1 MPTLGY
7 WKIRGLAQPIR
18 LLLHYV
24 GEEYHDE
31 QYEQGDAPDYNRK
44 AWTDVKN
51 SLGLPIPN
59 LPYYID
65 GDIKVT
71 QSNAILRYI
80 GRKHDLL
87 GQTEAEKVNV
97 DMMLEQAMDFRNG
110 LVRLA
115 YSKDYE
121 TLKGNYFKD
130 LGKKL
135 EIFDTF
141 LGSNDWFAG
150 DKITI
155 CDFHIYELLDQHK
168 IMDPTCLENFKK
180 LQAFLDRF
188 EELPKIKTYL
198 NSDKCIKR
206 PINNKIAGF
215 K

>member
-1 MPTLGY
+1 MMNSVFD
-7 WKIRGLAQPIR
+7 
-18 LLLHYV
+18 V
-24 GEEYHDE
+24 GSLFIFIIT
-31 QYEQGDAPDYNRK
+31 APDYNRQ
-44 AWTDVKN
+44 AWTNVKN

-97 DMMLEQAMDFRNG
+97 DMMLDQAMDFRNG

-115 YSKDYE
+115 YSRDYE
-121 TLKGNYFKD
+121 KLKESYFKD

-135 EIFDTF
+135 EIFETF

-155 CDFHIYELLDQHK
+155 CDFHIYELLDQHR

-188 EELPKIKTYL
+188 EELPKIKAYL

-206 PINNKIAGF
+206 PINNKIAAF